1 MNRRSVAILIYD
13 GVEVLDFA
21 GPFEVFAVT
30 DELNDGKQFDV
41 SLVAVK
47 DIVYTA
53 VNGMRVLP
61 NRVTDDTPAPDVVV
75 IPGGSGS
82 KQVMRDEAVLDWI
95 RRASATS
102 EILMSV
108 CSGARLLAALG
119 MLDGLEVTTHHQVVA
134 DLRRLAP
141 AAQVVTDRR
150 FVDTGGIITTGG
162 ISAGIDGSFH
172 VVARLLGE
180 MTARRTAQYMEYDWK
195 LDRDYG
201 R

>member
-141 AAQVVTDRR
+141 SAQVITDRR